1 MFTNGNQVQH
11 GNQVQQYDQYGLPLI
26 NGVVKKNNNVGYNY
40 SFNTQNSP
48 AGSEPEKAKAI
59 DIVSTGGD
67 LLKKDDVE
75 SGFAG
80 KISDGLGNL
89 FKPSGESG
97 ASTFGSVMGGLGK
110 GFDIYQG
117 LGQIKLAK
125 KQAELNEKIAER
137 EAQKDARLARA
148 YEDEEA
154 RKVQLAKNAGNGA
167 FYA

>member
-1 MFTNGNQVQH
+1 MITNGNQM
-11 GNQVQQYDQYGLPLI
+11 QQYDQYGLPLI

-40 SFNTQNSP
+40 NFNTQNST
-48 AGSEPEKAKAI
+48 ASSEPEKAKTI
-59 DIVSTGGD
+59 DIAVD
-67 LLKKDDVE
+67 PLKKNDDGE
-75 SGFAG
+75 SGVVG
-80 KISDGLGNL
+80 KISDGLGSL

-97 ASTFGSVMGGLGK
+97 ASTFGTVMGGLGA

-125 KQAELNEKIAER
+125 KQAELNERAAER

-148 YEDEEA
+148 YEGEEKRRA
-154 RKVQLAKNAGNGA
+154 QLAKNAGNGA

>member
-1 MFTNGNQVQH
+1 MLTN

-40 SFNTQNSP
+40 NFNTQNST
-48 AGSEPEKAKAI
+48 AASEPEKPKTI
-59 DIVSTGGD
+59 DITGNTGVD
-67 LLKKDDVE
+67 SLKKDDVE
-75 SGFAG
+75 SGFG
-80 KISDGLGNL
+80 GEIFDGLGSL

-97 ASTFGSVMGGLGK
+97 TSMFGSVMGGLGK

-137 EAQKDARLARA
+137 EAQKDARLTKA